1 MAGEIGEHT
10 CGNAFVDRVM
20 KWSDDHGL
28 SYPGRTWNTWDC
40 SSAPALNSGY
50 DGTPTAF
57 GFGLR
62 DHLRALNG
70 H

>member
-1 MAGEIGEHT
+1 MAGEIGENT
-10 CGNAFVDRVM
+10 CGHGFVDRVM

-28 SYPGRTWNTWDC
+28 SYLGWTRNTRDRSC
-40 SSAPALNSGY
+40 GPALISRY

-57 GFGLR
+57 GLGLR
-62 DHLRALNG
+62 DHLRALDG